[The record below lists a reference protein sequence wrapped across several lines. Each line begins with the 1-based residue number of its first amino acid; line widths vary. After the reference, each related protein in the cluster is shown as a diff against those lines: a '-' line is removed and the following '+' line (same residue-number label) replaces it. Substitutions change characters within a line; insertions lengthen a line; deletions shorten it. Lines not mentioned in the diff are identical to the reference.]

1 MSAHRILLVD
11 DSALIRASAATALT
25 TAGFDVTVRAGFD
38 ELIEHG
44 LDGFDL
50 ILMDVQM
57 PELYGDDVAF
67 TLRGERGVTTPIYL
81 FSSLTDRELAK
92 LADDAG
98 IDGFIP
104 KGAGLDELV
113 ARVRAILAPP
123 TDEPGAPPT
132 D

>member
-1 MSAHRILLVD
+1 MVSVGKRILLVD
-11 DSALIRASAATALT
+11 DSPLIRESAAQALT
-25 TAGFDVTVRAGFD
+25 TAGYQVAVRAAFD

-81 FSSLTDRELAK
+81 FSSIDEDELAG

-98 IDGFIP
+98 VDGYIS
-104 KGAGLDELV
+104 KNAGLEELV
-113 ARVRAILAPP
+113 ARVRTILR
-123 TDEPGAPPT
+123 
-132 D
+132 